1 PPDERPRGH
10 AAARLAPGRGGCDRD
25 AGERGRRRRGA
36 RRADRAA
43 RPCLRTVLHDE
54 AAWLRARAGNLRR
67 DRANARRKAQG
78 RQPAGGWRRLQR
90 RVSARRRGARASVR
104 VNTVL
109 VVTHDD
115 ALRTS
120 LLGALDDYSAFIA
133 QSDTEAL
140 KILRLIDI
148 DVVLRDCVG
157 LPRGLEAF
165 AGRVKEIQPSTL
177 TVAIGA
183 ATDEGEAVD
192 FRLSSGFGAPDLLG
206 VLRHAEEK
214 LRILR
219 ELAALRASVATPA
232 EAPAARAEEPWDGAA
247 FGRVLKEFTRAFAA
261 GFHLPR
267 VLEMFLDAIGELVR
281 PTRTALLLSEGRDYR
296 VAAHRGLAPQI
307 VESVRL
313 PAAQGLA
320 HWLATQGRPARV
332 HELTDAEIVRELKLL
347 QSVLAVPLLAHGELV
362 AILVVGQPVVG
373 STYGRRETET
383 LFDLATHLATAIRDI
398 ALHNQLT
405 REKEFSERILEHM
418 SSGVITIGRDQ
429 RVGTMNRRAAE
440 ILDLRAQGVVGE
452 DLRVLPSPLGDM
464 LYDTLRSGRAVMRAD
479 MQLALRGL
487 WLEVSTY
494 PVRGADALPLGA
506 VLVFEDLTAQKE
518 LATQRRQVEQTQL
531 LTRVVAR
538 IADEIKNPL
547 VSINTFIE
555 LIGER
560 YDDPDFRKHFSSV
573 VRRDVRRLVEV
584 FEKLA
589 ALVTEGELNFTTVD
603 VHTVVDDVVAAIQ
616 VADDSLGKP
625 IQLEVTRDPAPLM
638 VKVDVAQLR
647 KALSYPS
654 GISRTTRPPSRPG
667 CRCRSAGTP
676 RRVWATTSRSSSGPG
691 RPACSPTSCSAC
703 STPSRWS
710 RRA

>member
-1 PPDERPRGH
+1 HRGGGDHAGRLRGKGHCRRRDDSAHAVHDPRRSRRARPALPEPPDERPRGH
-10 AAARLAPGRGGCDRD
+10 AAAWLAPGRGGCDRD
-25 AGERGRRRRGA
+25 ARERGRRRRGA
-36 RRADRAA
+36 RRAARAA

-54 AAWLRARAGNLRR
+54 AARFRARPRDLRR
-67 DRANARRKAQG
+67 DCADPRREAQG

-104 VNTVL
+104 MNTVL

-165 AGRVKEIQPSTL
+165 AGRVKEIQRSTL

-183 ATDEGEAVD
+183 AAAEGEAVD

-219 ELAALRASVATPA
+219 ELAALRANVATPA

-247 FGRVLKEFTRAFAA
+247 FGRV
-261 GFHLPR
+261 
-267 VLEMFLDAIGELVR
+267 
-281 PTRTALLLSEGRDYR
+281 
-296 VAAHRGLAPQI
+296 
-307 VESVRL
+307 
-313 PAAQGLA
+313 
-320 HWLATQGRPARV
+320 
-332 HELTDAEIVRELKLL
+332 LKLL

-398 ALHNQLT
+398 ALHNQLQ

-440 ILDLRAQGVVGE
+440 ILGLAAPVVVGE

-464 LYDTLRSGRAVMRAD
+464 LYDTLRSGRAV
-479 MQLALRGL
+479 
-487 WLEVSTY
+487 T
-494 PVRGADALPLGA
+494 
-506 VLVFEDLTAQKE
+506 
-518 LATQRRQVEQTQL
+518 
-531 LTRVVAR
+531 
-538 IADEIKNPL
+538 
-547 VSINTFIE
+547 
-555 LIGER
+555 
-560 YDDPDFRKHFSSV
+560 
-573 VRRDVRRLVEV
+573 
-584 FEKLA
+584 
-589 ALVTEGELNFTTVD
+589 
-603 VHTVVDDVVAAIQ
+603 
-616 VADDSLGKP
+616 
-625 IQLEVTRDPAPLM
+625 
-638 VKVDVAQLR
+638 
-647 KALSYPS
+647 
-654 GISRTTRPPSRPG
+654 
-667 CRCRSAGTP
+667 
-676 RRVWATTSRSSSGPG
+676 
-691 RPACSPTSCSAC
+691 
-703 STPSRWS
+703 
-710 RRA
+710 

>member
-1 PPDERPRGH
+1 M
-10 AAARLAPGRGGCDRD
+10 
-25 AGERGRRRRGA
+25 
-36 RRADRAA
+36 
-43 RPCLRTVLHDE
+43 
-54 AAWLRARAGNLRR
+54 
-67 DRANARRKAQG
+67 
-78 RQPAGGWRRLQR
+78 
-90 RVSARRRGARASVR
+90 
-104 VNTVL
+104 NTVL

-115 ALRTS
+115 ALRTR

-133 QSDTEAL
+133 QSDADAM

-148 DVVLRDCVG
+148 DVILRDCVG

-165 AGRVKEIQPSTL
+165 AARVKDIQPSTL

-183 ATDEGEAVD
+183 AADEDETVD
-192 FRLSSGFGAPDLLG
+192 FRLPSGFGAPDLQG

-214 LRILR
+214 LRLVR
-219 ELAALRASVATPA
+219 ELTALRSSGTAA
-232 EAPAARAEEPWDGAA
+232 EAPAARADEPWDGAA

-261 GFHLPR
+261 GSHLPR

-281 PTRTALLLSEGRDYR
+281 PTRTALLLPDAEGRDYR
-296 VAAHRGLAPQI
+296 VAAHRGLAPLI

-313 PAAQGLA
+313 PAAAGLA
-320 HWLATQGRPARV
+320 RWLAAQGRPARV
-332 HELTDAEIVRELKLL
+332 HELTDPEIVRELKLL

-362 AILVVGQPVVG
+362 AILLVGQPVVG

-398 ALHNQLT
+398 ALHNQLR

-440 ILDLRAQGVVGE
+440 ILDLPAQTVVGE

-464 LYDTLRSGRAVMRAD
+464 LYDTLRSGRAVTGAD
-479 MQLALRGL
+479 LQLALRGL

-494 PVRGADALPLGA
+494 PIRGDDPLPLGA

-603 VHTVVDDVVAAIQ
+603 VHAVVDDVVAAIDM
-616 VADDSLGKP
+616 ADDGLGKP
-625 IQLEVTRDPAPLM
+625 IQLEVTRDSAPLT

-647 KALSYPS
+647 KALSYLVWYLTHNSPPEPARVS
-654 GISRTTRPPSRPG
+654 VSVGRHTEKGGRDNVQIYIGSRTATVPPDKLHRLFDPVQMVQESLIDVGPAVSQRLVEALG
-667 CRCRSAGTP
+667 GDL
-676 RRVWATTSRSSSGPG
+676 RVRQARNELAFVVSLPI
-691 RPACSPTSCSAC
+691 AA
-703 STPSRWS
+703 
-710 RRA
+710 A